1 MSNLSLRT
9 YFAAA
14 AFAACLPLATFAATA
29 TATAPA
35 SMPAPAATPVAVPGV
50 NLPDFTTLVDKVG
63 PSVVNIRTTTRVSSS
78 NDLRGLPPG
87 MDEGD
92 MSEFFRRFFGI
103 PMPGTPGSPRGGSGG
118 GGGNGG
124 GSGGN
129 GGSGN
134 GDQGGDSGGSQGNR
148 SAPQDNSP
156 DNQDNSEQSS
166 GVGSGFI
173 MSADGYVMTNAH
185 VVDDAD
191 TIYVTLTDKREFK
204 AKLIGVDERTD
215 VAVVKIQATSLPAIT
230 IGDSNKVRVGEWVLA
245 IGSPF
250 GLDNTVTAGIVSAKG
265 RDTGDY
271 LPFIQTDVAVNP
283 GNSGGPLI
291 NMAGEVIGINSQI
304 YSRTGG
310 FMGISFAIPIDEAMR
325 VADQLKT
332 TGKVTRGRIAV
343 AIGEVT
349 KEVADS
355 LGLPKAQGAL
365 VSSVE
370 AGGPADKAGIQP
382 GDIILKYNGHDV
394 STATDLPRMVGDTKP
409 GTKATITVWR
419 KGESRD
425 LPITIA
431 EMQPDKVAKTE
442 TKKTP
447 APKASASNTLGI
459 AVSDIPA
466 DQKKTLKLTNGVM
479 VDAVEGP
486 AARAGFQKGDVILRI
501 GDTDIT
507 SAKQFDAV
515 VQNVDPS
522 KMVAVLVR
530 RGDNTQFVP
539 LRPRAPV
546 QK

>member
-1 MSNLSLRT
+1 MTNFSVRKF
-9 YFAAA
+9 FAAA
-14 AFAACLPLATFAATA
+14 VLVACLPLMPHTA
-29 TATAPA
+29 SA
-35 SMPAPAATPVAVPGV
+35 APAAS
-50 NLPDFTTLVDKVG
+50 LPDFADLVDRVG
-63 PSVVNIRTTTRVSSS
+63 PAVVNIRTTARVSSS
-78 NDLRGLPPG
+78 TRGLPPG
-87 MDEGD
+87 MDDGD

-103 PMPGTPGSPRGGSGG
+103 PMPQSPQSPPGTPPRGG
-118 GGGNGG
+118 GGGGGG
-124 GSGGN
+124 GSQAPD
-129 GGSGN
+129 SS
-134 GDQGGDSGGSQGNR
+134 DSGS
-148 SAPQDNSP
+148 D
-156 DNQDNSEQSS
+156 SEQNS

-173 MSADGYVMTNAH
+173 LSSDGYVMTNAH
-185 VVDDAD
+185 VIDDAD

-204 AKLIGVDERTD
+204 AKLIGVDDRTD
-215 VAVVKIQATSLPAIT
+215 VAVVKINAANLPAVT
-230 IGDSNKVRVGEWVLA
+230 VGDSNKVRVGEWVLA

-250 GLDNTVTAGIVSAKG
+250 GLQNTVTAGIVSAKG

-291 NMAGEVIGINSQI
+291 NMQGEVIGINSQI

-332 TGKVTRGRIAV
+332 SGKVVRGRIAV

-349 KEVADS
+349 KDVADS

-370 AGGPADKAGIQP
+370 PGGPADKAGVQP
-382 GDIILKYNGHDV
+382 GDIILKFNGHSVD
-394 STATDLPRMVGDTKP
+394 TATDLPRMVGDTKP
-409 GTKATITVWR
+409 GTKATISVWR
-419 KGESRD
+419 KGQTRD
-425 LPITIA
+425 LPVTIA
-431 EMQPDKVAKTE
+431 EMQPEKTAA
-442 TKKTP
+442 TDQKKP
-447 APKASASNTLGI
+447 PPPKQRATNALGI

-466 DQKKTLKLTNGVM
+466 DQLKALKLRGGAQ

-486 AARAGFQKGDVILRI
+486 AARVGLQKGDVILRV

-507 SAKQFDAV
+507 SAKQFEELTAHLDS
-515 VQNVDPS
+515 Q
-522 KMVAVLVR
+522 KMVAILVR

-539 LRPRAPV
+539 IRPRSAPV

>member
-78 NDLRGLPPG
+78 TDLRGLPPG
-87 MDEGD
+87 MDDGD

-103 PMPGTPGSPRGGSGG
+103 PMPGTPGSRGGGGSGG
-118 GGGNGG
+118 GGSG
-124 GSGGN
+124 GGN
-129 GGSGN
+129 GGSGG

-148 SAPQDNSP
+148 SAPQDSP

-466 DQKKTLKLTNGVM
+466 DQKRTLKLTNGVM

>member
-1 MSNLSLRT
+1 MSNYSLRKLI
-9 YFAAA
+9 AAA
-14 AFAACLPLATFAATA
+14 ALAVCLPFLSNAAA
-29 TATAPA
+29 AAP
-35 SMPAPAATPVAVPGV
+35 TV
-50 NLPDFTTLVDKVG
+50 NLPDFTSLVDKVG
-63 PSVVNIRTTTRVSSS
+63 PSVVNIRTTSRVGSSGEM
-78 NDLRGLPPG
+78 RGLPPG
-87 MDEGD
+87 LDEGD

-103 PMPGTPGSPRGGSGG
+103 PMPGQPGSPRGNGG
-118 GGGNGG
+118 GGGGG
-124 GSGGN
+124 GGG
-129 GGSGN
+129 
-134 GDQGGDSGGSQGNR
+134 GDQGKGGSR
-148 SAPQDNSP
+148 SLPP
-156 DNQDNSEQSS
+156 DDSQDNSEQSS

-173 MSADGYVMTNAH
+173 LSTDGYVMTNAH

-204 AKLIGVDERTD
+204 ARLVGVDERTD
-215 VAVVKIQATSLPAIT
+215 VAVVKISASNLPAIT

-332 TGKVTRGRIAV
+332 SGRVTRGRIAV

-349 KEVADS
+349 KDVADS

-382 GDIILKYNGHDV
+382 GDIILKFNGV
-394 STATDLPRMVGDTKP
+394 NVETATDLPRMVGDSKP
-409 GTKATITVWR
+409 GMKATITIWR
-419 KGESRD
+419 KGQSRD

-442 TKKTP
+442 QRR
-447 APKASASNTLGI
+447 APQPKERASNSLGL

-466 DQKKTLKLTNGVM
+466 EQKKALKLNGGVQ

-486 AARAGFQKGDVILRI
+486 AARAGFQKGDIIMRI
-501 GDTDIT
+501 GDTDVT
-507 SAKQFDAV
+507 SAKQFESIAQGLDA
-515 VQNVDPS
+515 S
-522 KMVAVLVR
+522 KMVAILVR

-539 LRPRAPV
+539 LRPRVPA

>member
-1 MSNLSLRT
+1 MTIFSVRKFL
-9 YFAAA
+9 AAVVV
-14 AFAACLPLATFAATA
+14 AACLPLV
-29 TATAPA
+29 PHMA
-35 SMPAPAATPVAVPGV
+35 SAAPAA
-50 NLPDFTTLVDKVG
+50 NLPDFTDLVDKVG
-63 PSVVNIRTTTRVSSS
+63 PAVVNIRTTTRVSNSGA
-78 NDLRGLPPG
+78 RGGLPPG
-87 MDEGD
+87 MDDGD

-103 PMPGTPGSPRGGSGG
+103 PMPQSPQSPGVPRGGDNGGSGG
-118 GGGNGG
+118 GGG
-124 GSGGN
+124 
-129 GGSGN
+129 
-134 GDQGGDSGGSQGNR
+134 GGSQ
-148 SAPQDNSP
+148 DTP
-156 DNQDNSEQSS
+156 DNNDLEQNS

-173 MSADGYVMTNAH
+173 LSADGYVMTNAH

-204 AKLIGVDERTD
+204 AKLIGVDDRTD
-215 VAVVKIQATSLPAIT
+215 VAVVKINASNLPTIT
-230 IGDSNKVRVGEWVLA
+230 IGDSNKVRVGEWVVA

-250 GLDNTVTAGIVSAKG
+250 GLENTVTAGIVSAKG

-291 NMAGEVIGINSQI
+291 NMQGEVIGINSQI

-332 TGKVTRGRIAV
+332 SGKVVRGRIAV

-349 KEVADS
+349 KDVADS

-370 AGGPADKAGIQP
+370 PGGPADKAGVQP
-382 GDIILKYNGHDV
+382 GDIILKFDGHPVD
-394 STATDLPRMVGDTKP
+394 TATDLPRMVGDTKP
-409 GTKATITVWR
+409 GTKTTLTVWR
-419 KGESRD
+419 KGQTHELSV
-425 LPITIA
+425 TIA
-431 EMQPDKVAKTE
+431 EMQPDKVAKADQ
-442 TKKTP
+442 KKP
-447 APKASASNTLGI
+447 QPPKQRATNALGI

-466 DQKKTLKLTNGVM
+466 DQQKDLKIHNGVQI
-479 VDAVEGP
+479 DAVDGP
-486 AARAGFQKGDVILRI
+486 AVRVGLQKGDIILRI

-507 SAKQFDAV
+507 SAKQFDDV
-515 VQNVDPS
+515 TSHLDPQ
-522 KMVAVLVR
+522 KMVALLVR

-539 LRPRAPV
+539 IRPRA